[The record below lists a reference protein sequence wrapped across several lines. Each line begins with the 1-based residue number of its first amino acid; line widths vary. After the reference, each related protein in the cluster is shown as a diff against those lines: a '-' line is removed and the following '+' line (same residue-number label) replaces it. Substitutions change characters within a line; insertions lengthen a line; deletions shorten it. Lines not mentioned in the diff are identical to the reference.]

1 MNSLAPLVETPS
13 LDKLAYQKIK
23 EAILTFQFLPGQ
35 NLVEGE
41 LATQLGIS
49 KTPVRDALMRLEKEG
64 LVSRQPYKGTFVSEI
79 NNQDM
84 VNIFEI
90 RVVLEGLAVRLATKA
105 LTEDDLAEMEVLIE
119 RHEAALQEQDYV
131 KASHINAEF
140 HGIILEKCSNQRLR
154 EMLHNLDDHL
164 KRYRLLSI
172 VQGVRV
178 DKSVPE
184 HRNILALLRSGDPE
198 KAEEGMKEHLNSAMW
213 DLYDQDFSELER
225 RFHPRP
231 ENGKG

>member
-1 MNSLAPLVETPS
+1 MTSLAPLVDTPS

-41 LATQLGIS
+41 LAAQLGIS

-64 LVSRQPYKGTFVSEI
+64 LVSRQPYKGTFVSDI
-79 NNQDM
+79 TNQDM

-90 RVVLEGLAVRLATKA
+90 RVVLEGLAVKLAAKA
-105 LTEDDLAEMEVLIE
+105 LTDDDLARMEGLIKK
-119 RHEAALQEQDYV
+119 HDAALQEQDYV
-131 KASHINAEF
+131 KASQINADF
-140 HGIILEKCSNQRLR
+140 HGMILEKCSNQRLR

-172 VQGVRV
+172 AQGVRV

-184 HRNILALLRSGDPE
+184 HRHIVEILRSGDPE
-198 KAEEGMKEHLNSAMW
+198 KAEEAMKDHLNSAMW
-213 DLYDQDFSELER
+213 DLYDQDFEELEQR
-225 RFHPRP
+225 LHPRQTG
-231 ENGKG
+231 EDQ

>member
-1 MNSLAPLVETPS
+1 MTSLAPLVDTPS

-23 EAILTFQFLPGQ
+23 EAILTFQFLPNQ

-41 LATQLGIS
+41 LAAQLGIS

-79 NNQDM
+79 TNQDM

-90 RVVLEGLAVRLATKA
+90 RVVLEGLAVRLAAKA
-105 LTEDDLAEMEVLIE
+105 LTQEDLEQMEVLVE
-119 RHEAALQEQDYV
+119 QHEAALQEQDYV
-131 KASHINAEF
+131 KASQINAKF
-140 HGIILEKCSNQRLR
+140 HGIILQRCSNQRLR
-154 EMLHNLDDHL
+154 EMLLNLDDHL

-172 VQGVRV
+172 AQGVRV
-178 DKSVPE
+178 EKSVPE
-184 HRNILALLRSGDPE
+184 HRHILTVLRGGDPDQ
-198 KAEEGMKEHLNSAMW
+198 AEEAMKEHLSSAMW
-213 DLYDQDFSELER
+213 DLYDQDFQELEQ

-231 ENGKG
+231 ENGSE